1 MCIILAFNR
10 ETLFWVSFR
19 ALNMYLL
26 RTSMCHTIFSSLKE
40 VTKID
45 ARWSY
50 QWDTEH
56 VHHGFKFGRLAGL
69 VMVLI
74 MHPCIQAKPRV
85 QWLIQQGGSYGHR
98 LSCRATGS
106 QPGASHIIMGLL
118 ETAIRISRATW
129 FWRAIHA
136 MISGPYLIGELW
148 LDNNPLFSQIAPWAW
163 MTREI
168 YLKSV

>member
-1 MCIILAFNR
+1 
-10 ETLFWVSFR
+10 
-19 ALNMYLL
+19 MYS
-26 RTSMCHTIFSSLKE
+26 RVSMCQTTFSSLKE

-50 QWDTEH
+50 QRDTEH

-98 LSCRATGS
+98 LSCRAIGS
-106 QPGASHIIMGLL
+106 QPGASHIILGLL
-118 ETAIRISRATW
+118 ELQSGFQGLLGFGGPFFECEI
-129 FWRAIHA
+129 
-136 MISGPYLIGELW
+136 ISGPYWIGELR
-148 LDNNPLFSQIAPWAW
+148 LDNNLLFFKLLHGHIGLGRHIWSQCK
-163 MTREI
+163 
-168 YLKSV
+168 Y